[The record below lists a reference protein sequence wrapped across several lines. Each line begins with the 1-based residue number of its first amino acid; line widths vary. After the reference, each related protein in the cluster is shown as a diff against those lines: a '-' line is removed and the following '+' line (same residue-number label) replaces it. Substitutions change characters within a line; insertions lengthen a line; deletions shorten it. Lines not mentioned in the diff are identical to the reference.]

1 MIEVTGISNSEVEDR
16 SLVYF
21 NIDANNLTY
30 AWKALVPP
38 LDGVTLGQYLDDNS
52 AAYIADIDAKEAI
65 WLVCPKEREVHMP
78 DGSIVMVPVLK
89 EEVVFPTLQTPFEK
103 LNVKKFFGRLIQE
116 FADER
121 WYILSKLG
129 IGWTMQR
136 LIEYPNETGLKAYI
150 LSLSADETLN
160 SSDIAIIDLVF
171 KEQGVDMGI
180 VA

>member
-1 MIEVTGISNSEVEDR
+1 MIEVTGISNSDVENK

-38 LDGVTLGQYLDDNS
+38 LDGVTLAQYLNDNS

-65 WLVCPKEREVHMP
+65 WLVCPKTKEVETP
-78 DGSIVMVPVLK
+78 TGTITVDVLK

-103 LNVKKFFGRLIQE
+103 LNVKMFFGRLIQE

-121 WYILSKLG
+121 WFTLSKLG

-136 LIEYPNETGLKAYI
+136 LIEYPNESGLKTYI
-150 LSLSADETLN
+150 LSLSTDATLN

-180 VA
+180 VV